1 MKLLKR
7 MSAHAMRNAEAAAD
21 VQTILNAFHE
31 GQRLLVSFDVGNSTP
46 MFEASAA

>member
-1 MKLLKR
+1 
-7 MSAHAMRNAEAAAD
+7 MSADAMRNADKATD
-21 VQTILNAFHE
+21 VQTIRNAFRE